1 MISAAPGR
9 PVRASLAETGA
20 RIRQALEDY
29 LAAVATAYPDRRP
42 YLCLSGGLDSSTIAA
57 VARRHFPSLTAISF
71 DLASPG
77 RCESADRVAAR
88 RLADD
93 LGIPLIEST
102 VTVDRSEEHKSEPQ
116 SPMRN

>member
-29 LAAVATAYPDRRP
+29 LAAVATAYPDRRT

-57 VARRHFPSLTAISF
+57 VAPRHFPSFTAISS
-71 DLASPG
+71 DLARPGPCASP
-77 RCESADRVAAR
+77 SRVAAR
-88 RLADD
+88 RIAADWKRRVVGKEVSGRVD
-93 LGIPLIEST
+93 L
-102 VTVDRSEEHKSEPQ
+102 
-116 SPMRN
+116 